1 MQSELVQIGTK
12 LNPQEW
18 KAANYAHFFNSKK
31 ELEQSKL
38 LRDATLHL
46 CEKSA
51 ERARNNQIGVTRKL
65 DYRLR
70 DVSGL
75 KGTVDKEKLAVAN
88 EMQALRYHISLLK
101 NALAATEI
109 PMEIPKKALALRR
122 KRTGSDLVRDQV
134 EIELYK
140 VRRPILSHSDMHSPR
155 YVIIFT

>member
-1 MQSELVQIGTK
+1 MQSELVQVGTK

-38 LRDATLHL
+38 LRDATLQL

-51 ERARNNQIGVTRKL
+51 ERARSNQIGVTRRL

-70 DVSGL
+70 DVSSL
-75 KGTVDKEKLAVAN
+75 KGNVDKEKLAVAN
-88 EMQALRYHISLLK
+88 EMQALRYHISLVR
-101 NALAATEI
+101 NALAATEF
-109 PMEIPKKALALRR
+109 PMEIPKKALSMRR

-140 VRRPILSHSDMHSPR
+140 VRCVS
-155 YVIIFT
+155 

>member
-1 MQSELVQIGTK
+1 MQSELVPMGTK

-18 KAANYAHFFNSKK
+18 KAANYAQYFNSKK

-38 LRDATLHL
+38 LRDATLQL

-51 ERARNNQIGVTRKL
+51 ERARSNQIGVTRRL

-75 KGTVDKEKLAVAN
+75 KSSVDKEKLAVAN
-88 EMQALRYHISLLK
+88 EMQALRYHISLLR
-101 NALAATEI
+101 NAFAATEM
-109 PMEIPKKALALRR
+109 PMEIPRKALAVRR
-122 KRTGSDLVRDQV
+122 KRTGNDLVRDQV

-140 VRRPILSHSDMHSPR
+140 VGCPIISYSNLP
-155 YVIIFT
+155 TC